1 MEADLQNSTA
11 QLWKQN
17 ASTTMYYLNLNAI
30 RIASNYFNAIRE
42 ASNFIFHAIW
52 IAFPLKKA
60 PDFSEAFHF

>member
-30 RIASNYFNAIRE
+30 RIASNYFNAIR
-42 ASNFIFHAIW
+42 

>member
-1 MEADLQNSTA
+1 MEADLQKSTA

-17 ASTTMYYLNLNAI
+17 ASTTMYYLNL
-30 RIASNYFNAIRE
+30 NAIRE